1 MEPNSGKDKISH
13 YEQLVEYQEE
23 IKKSGEVAF
32 YMKFYFLGF

>member
-32 YMKFYFLGF
+32 FFYYNYLGF